1 MTEQTAGGRRP
12 DDLREQRLA
21 MERTVLAFR
30 ALAADDAYEAEGAD
44 PARALRDL
52 ADSGLH
58 RVIKQRI
65 LLDGLLR
72 TRPGERDE
80 TIDAAAR
87 YLLRTTMP
95 GDPDDS
101 QVEKIM
107 ELVGKVAGGDDR
119 ERLQPSHWEAFS
131 GGAAEA
137 YGYDIEE
144 LSFSSGCNDQQQAA
158 KVTPEG
164 EPKLSRLIEAQFWSN
179 EPPMAFA
186 SYVNPRNWPL
196 CSAAWREMRDLTGTS
211 AESGDYDCVF
221 LEVVEVNDRL
231 LRVPLE
237 VGYRERPDGSRVW
250 ARFNIDKDRYRAW
263 NRDPGSEPVPVDVDT
278 GTVSAERRP
287 GGPARTLVRATKYL
301 HMVDDDGMVP
311 SLACDAGWP
320 DLMIAM
326 AERCATRWAREEP
339 VMVAPQAGRAA
350 LVDAAVWRF
359 VDEVAAEYQQGIG
372 ETRPHVRR
380 LIGRF
385 TGASWDPRWINDLLD
400 IGKVTADRYGAVAS
414 SVRGLADGLRN
425 ADRKG
430 RP

>member
-1 MTEQTAGGRRP
+1 MNDQTASGRRP
-12 DDLREQRLA
+12 YDWPEQRRS
-21 MERTVLAFR
+21 MERTILAFR
-30 ALAADDAYEAEGAD
+30 ALAGDEGVGRDQPHPAD
-44 PARALRDL
+44 ALQAL

-72 TRPGERDE
+72 VRPERDQ
-80 TIDAAAR
+80 TIDEATR
-87 YLLRTTMP
+87 YLLRRTLPADVDASRVDEVMRLL
-95 GDPDDS
+95 DD
-101 QVEKIM
+101 V
-107 ELVGKVAGGDDR
+107 VGGDGRD
-119 ERLQPSHWEAFS
+119 RLQPSHWEAF
-131 GGAAEA
+131 ADRAKEV

-144 LSFSSGCNDQQQAA
+144 LSFSSGCNDRQQAI
-158 KVTPEG
+158 KLTPDG
-164 EPKLSRLIEAQFWSN
+164 QPKLSRLIEAQFWSN

-186 SYVNPRNWPL
+186 RYVNPLNWPR
-196 CSAAWREMRDLTGTS
+196 CSSAWQEMKVLSGT
-211 AESGDYDCVF
+211 ARESGDYTCVF
-221 LEVVEVNDRL
+221 LEVVEINDRE

-237 VGYRERPDGSRVW
+237 VGYRERADGSRVW
-250 ARFNIDKDRYRAW
+250 ARFNIDHDHYEARKRTD
-263 NRDPGSEPVPVDVDT
+263 PVPVDVDT
-278 GTVSAERRP
+278 GTVSAELRP

-311 SLACDAGWP
+311 ELACDAGWP

-326 AERCATRWAREEP
+326 AERCATRWPPEEP
-339 VMVAPQAGRAA
+339 VTVTPEAGRTA
-350 LVDAAVWRF
+350 LVDAAIRRF

-372 ETRPHVRR
+372 QTRPHFRR

-385 TGASWDPRWINDLLD
+385 TGASWDPRWINDLPD

-425 ADRKG
+425 ADRGG

>member
-12 DDLREQRLA
+12 DDSTEQRRS
-21 MERTVLAFR
+21 MELTILAFR
-30 ALAADDAYEAEGAD
+30 ALAGEEAGRAEQHD
-44 PARALRDL
+44 PAQALQDL

-72 TRPGERDE
+72 TRPAERDE
-80 TIDAAAR
+80 TIDEAVR
-87 YLLRTTMP
+87 YLVRKTLP

-101 QVEKIM
+101 QVEEIM
-107 ELVGKVAGGDDR
+107 ALVVDVAGGDDR
-119 ERLQPSHWEAFS
+119 ERLRSSHWEEFS
-131 GGAAEA
+131 GRAKQA

-144 LSFSSGCNDQQQAA
+144 LSFSSGCNDRQQVI
-158 KVTPEG
+158 KFTPDG
-164 EPKLSRLIEAQFWSN
+164 QPKLSRLIEAQFWSN

-186 SYVNPRNWPL
+186 RYVNPRNWPR
-196 CSAAWREMRDLTGTS
+196 CSSAWREMTDLTGTS
-211 AESGDYDCVF
+211 AESGDYNCVF
-221 LEVVEVNDRL
+221 LEVVEINDRE
-231 LRVPLE
+231 LRVPLD

-250 ARFNIDKDRYRAW
+250 ARFNIHHDQYQARKSAGR
-263 NRDPGSEPVPVDVDT
+263 VLVDVDT
-278 GTVSAERRP
+278 GTISAELRP

-301 HMVDDDGMVP
+301 HMADNDGMVP
-311 SLACDAGWP
+311 ELACDAGWP

-326 AERCATRWAREEP
+326 AERCATRWLREEP
-339 VMVAPQAGRAA
+339 VTVTP
-350 LVDAAVWRF
+350 VDAAIMRF

-372 ETRPHVRR
+372 ETSPHFRR

-400 IGKVTADRYGAVAS
+400 IGKVTANRYGAVAS

-425 ADRKG
+425 ADRGG

>member
-1 MTEQTAGGRRP
+1 MNDQTASGRRP
-12 DDLREQRLA
+12 DDSTEQRQA
-21 MERTVLAFR
+21 MEGTVLAFR
-30 ALAADDAYEAEGAD
+30 ALAGNDPYVAERPD
-44 PARALRDL
+44 PAQALRDL

-72 TRPGERDE
+72 TRPAERDQ
-80 TIDAAAR
+80 TIYDAAR
-87 YLLRTTMP
+87 YLLGKTLP

-101 QVEKIM
+101 QVE
-107 ELVGKVAGGDDR
+107 ELMALVDRVAGGDDW

-131 GGAAEA
+131 GGASEA

-144 LSFSSGCNDQQQAA
+144 LSFSSGCNDQQQTT
-158 KVTPEG
+158 KYTPDG
-164 EPKLSRLIEAQFWSN
+164 ESKLSRLIEAQFWSN

-186 SYVNPRNWPL
+186 RYVNPRNWPR
-196 CSAAWREMRDLTGTS
+196 CSVAWREMTDLTGTS

-221 LEVVEVNDRL
+221 REVVKINDRV

-250 ARFNIDKDRYRAW
+250 ARFNIDHNLYEAW
-263 NRDPGSEPVPVDVDT
+263 NRDPDSERVPVDVDT

-287 GGPARTLVRATKYL
+287 GGPAQTLVRATKYL

-311 SLACDAGWP
+311 ELACDAGWP

-326 AERCATRWAREEP
+326 AERCATRWPPEEP
-339 VMVAPQAGRAA
+339 VTVTPEAGRTA
-350 LVDAAVWRF
+350 LVDAAIRRF

-372 ETRPHVRR
+372 QTRPHFRR

-425 ADRKG
+425 ADRGG